1 MATKTIK
8 IGQYSSLDLEYIEE
22 DSLWELV
29 FDHGMELE
37 VNELKVLNREGLV
50 YHSEQTGIDYENE
63 DGTVDYM
70 NIYYFTIIK

>member
-1 MATKTIK
+1 MATKTI
-8 IGQYSSLDLEYIEE
+8 IAQYTSLDLEYIEE
-22 DSLWELV
+22 DGLWELV

-37 VNELKVLNREGLV
+37 VNDLKVLNRKGFV